1 MKSNE
6 KKIVYFFIQTLLVIF
21 TVLFFTFQKSP
32 VFNTI
37 CIVGTIVSLICW
49 AIVVLIS
56 GSFFSNISFIYI
68 SFVLFQFGIPI
79 LYATDN
85 DYSNFYISMFTVDTL
100 NNGAIFSIFCIEA
113 FTLGM
118 IICLLI
124 KNNYSKLVFANT
136 KWARNT
142 NVVEKASLLL
152 FNVCAVVYLPATI
165 YGAFVLHSRFS
176 LPALGGITKQF
187 YFPAA
192 LLVLCYSK
200 NYKIRRYI
208 YAMYIIECVLA
219 MFTGGRTESLVPLLV
234 LIVYYFQ
241 YRDNVKNSWLNKLLL
256 LVLLLIIIVLLIVV
270 AQLRI
275 GNTVNDF
282 SLKAI
287 YESFVGELGFNFTTI
302 LFVIVGTQ
310 LIGFK
315 YGLTYLNDLIS
326 LIPSAIDPTGTVLK
340 LQSLSGAT
348 WLQNTYG
355 NQLGFGLGFSV
366 IGEAYFNFGYY
377 GVIAIL
383 IFGFLVALFQSK
395 PIYLCTNWEKYV
407 QLALLLGFITVTR
420 RDFYQFLKQIEYSI
434 FVMALYLYVF
444 SKFKINNIK

>member
-6 KKIVYFFIQTLLVIF
+6 KNLVYFFIQILLVIF
-21 TVLFFTFQKSP
+21 TILFFTFQKSL

-37 CIVGTIVSLICW
+37 CMVGTVISLICW
-49 AIVVLIS
+49 AVVILIS

-79 LYATDN
+79 LYATEN
-85 DYSNFYISMFTVDTL
+85 DYNNFYVSLFTVDTL
-100 NNGAIFSIFCIEA
+100 NNGAIFSIFCIET
-113 FTLGM
+113 FTLG
-118 IICLLI
+118 ILICLLI
-124 KNNYSKLVFANT
+124 KKSYNRLIFANT
-136 KWARNT
+136 RWARNT
-142 NVVEKASLLL
+142 NMVEKASLLL
-152 FNVCAVVYLPATI
+152 FNICAVVYLPATI

-200 NYKIRRYI
+200 NPKVRKYI
-208 YAMYIIECVLA
+208 YTMYIIECILA
-219 MFTGGRTESLVPLLV
+219 IFTGGRTESLVPLLV

-241 YRDNVKNSWLNKLLL
+241 YRDNTKTSWISKLLL
-256 LVLLLIIIVLLIVV
+256 SFLLLIMIVLLVTV
-270 AQLRI
+270 AQLRS

-282 SLKAI
+282 SLKSI

-315 YGLTYLNDLIS
+315 YGLTYLNDLVT
-326 LIPSAIDPTGTVLK
+326 LIPNAIDPTGIILK

-355 NQLGFGLGFSV
+355 YQLGFGLGFSI

-395 PIYLCTNWEKYV
+395 PVHLCTNWEKYI

>member
-1 MKSNE
+1 M
-6 KKIVYFFIQTLLVIF
+6 
-21 TVLFFTFQKSP
+21 
-32 VFNTI
+32 
-37 CIVGTIVSLICW
+37 VGTVISLICW
-49 AIVVLIS
+49 AVVILIS
-56 GSFFSNISFIYI
+56 GSFFSNISFINI

-79 LYATDN
+79 LYATEN
-85 DYSNFYISMFTVDTL
+85 DYNNFYVSLFTVDTL
-100 NNGAIFSIFCIEA
+100 NNGAIFSIFCIET
-113 FTLGM
+113 FTLG
-118 IICLLI
+118 ILICLLI
-124 KNNYSKLVFANT
+124 KKSYNRLIFANT
-136 KWARNT
+136 RWARNT
-142 NVVEKASLLL
+142 NMVEKASLLL
-152 FNVCAVVYLPATI
+152 FNICAVVYLPATI

-200 NYKIRRYI
+200 NPKVRKYI
-208 YAMYIIECVLA
+208 YTMYIIECILA
-219 MFTGGRTESLVPLLV
+219 IFTGGRTESLVPLLV

-241 YRDNVKNSWLNKLLL
+241 YRDNTKTSWISKLLL
-256 LVLLLIIIVLLIVV
+256 SFLLLIMIVLLVTV
-270 AQLRI
+270 AQLRS

-282 SLKAI
+282 SLKSI

-315 YGLTYLNDLIS
+315 YGLTYLNDLVT
-326 LIPSAIDPTGTVLK
+326 LIPNAIDPTGIILK

-355 NQLGFGLGFSV
+355 YQLGFGLGFSI

-395 PIYLCTNWEKYV
+395 PVHLCTNWEKYI

>member
-1 MKSNE
+1 M
-6 KKIVYFFIQTLLVIF
+6 
-21 TVLFFTFQKSP
+21 
-32 VFNTI
+32 
-37 CIVGTIVSLICW
+37 VGTVISLICW
-49 AIVVLIS
+49 AVVILIS

-79 LYATDN
+79 LYATEN
-85 DYSNFYISMFTVDTL
+85 DYNNFYVSLFTVDTL
-100 NNGAIFSIFCIEA
+100 NNGAIFSIFCIET
-113 FTLGM
+113 FTLG
-118 IICLLI
+118 ILICLLI
-124 KNNYSKLVFANT
+124 KKSYNRLIFANT
-136 KWARNT
+136 RWARNT
-142 NVVEKASLLL
+142 NMVEKASLLL
-152 FNVCAVVYLPATI
+152 FNICAVVYLPATI

-200 NYKIRRYI
+200 NPKVRKYI
-208 YAMYIIECVLA
+208 YTMYIIECILA
-219 MFTGGRTESLVPLLV
+219 IFTGGRTESLVPLLV

-241 YRDNVKNSWLNKLLL
+241 YRDNTKTSWMSKLLL
-256 LVLLLIIIVLLIVV
+256 SFLLLIMIVLLVTV

-275 GNTVNDF
+275 GNTFNDF
-282 SLKAI
+282 SLKSI

-315 YGLTYLNDLIS
+315 YGLTYLNDLVT
-326 LIPSAIDPTGTVLK
+326 LIPGAIDPTGIILK

-355 NQLGFGLGFSV
+355 YQLGFGLGFSI

-383 IFGFLVALFQSK
+383 ILGFLVALFQSK
-395 PIYLCTNWEKYV
+395 SVHLCTNWEKYI